1 MLRSLF
7 DAPPS
12 APRPIA
18 SAIVANAPTV
28 NSAPLLAAFQRAG
41 LSGLRRPRL
50 TFGAFVVKLAP
61 ETGRNPGALYVTQP
75 RGGDYLGKIVDGRFF
90 RAGACTDDAQAEVVR
105 LIDDPKA
112 AIEAYGMRTGQCA
125 ICGLEL
131 TNGESIA
138 RGIGPICA
146 EKWGF

>member
-1 MLRSLF
+1 MRTLF
-7 DAPPS
+7 DTPPS

-18 SAIVANAPTV
+18 AAIAASAPAV
-28 NSAPLLAAFQRAG
+28 NSAPLLAAFRRAAT
-41 LSGLRRPRL
+41 SGLRRPRL

-61 ETGRNPGALYVTQP
+61 DNGRNPGALYVTQP
-75 RGGDYLGKIVDGRFF
+75 RGGEYLGKIVDGRFL
-90 RAGACTDDAQAEVVR
+90 RAGACTDEAQAEVVR
-105 LIDDPKA
+105 LIDDPKS

-131 TNGESIA
+131 TNSESIE